1 MYYNTNT
8 LISIKDMVNLNEAS
22 FSYGKHKVFDN
33 VSMKL
38 EKGKI
43 YGLLGENGVG
53 KSTLLKILSGLLK
66 MNGGECSVFGEAPY
80 KRTPSFLQDIFYL
93 PEDFAGDNVVVE
105 KYAMQL
111 GQFYPNFSPDKF
123 QRILGEFGV
132 EGKAKFNKLSLG
144 QQKKAIIAVALSLG
158 TKVLLMDEPSNGLDI
173 PSKAL
178 LRRLIAENA
187 SDEQLIVISTHQVK
201 DLENLIDPIIIMDKE
216 SVLMNASIEEIT
228 RRLTFGIEA
237 QEDKDALYCQRD
249 LRGYITVKHNE
260 YGVETPVDLE
270 ALFNCALANKA
281 WFKETFNLNR

>member
-1 MYYNTNT
+1 MIN
-8 LISIKDMVNLNEAS
+8 LKDVS
-22 FSYGKHKVFDN
+22 FSYGKHKVLGN

-66 MNGGECSVFGEAPY
+66 PEVGECTVFGEVPY
-80 KRTPSFLQDIFYL
+80 SRNPSFLQDVYYL
-93 PEDFAGDNVVVE
+93 PEDFMGGNVVVE

-111 GQFYPNFSPDKF
+111 GMFYPNFTPDKF
-123 QRILGEFGV
+123 RRILGEFGV
-132 EGKAKFNKLSLG
+132 DGKAKFNKLSLG
-144 QQKKAIIAVALSLG
+144 QQKKAIISLALSLG
-158 TKVLLMDEPSNGLDI
+158 TGVLLMDEPSNGLDI

-187 SDEQLIVISTHQVK
+187 SDEQLIIISTHQVK

-228 RRLTFGIEA
+228 RRLTFGIEP

-249 LRGYITVKHNE
+249 LRGYVTVRRNE
-260 YGVETPVDLE
+260 YGIETPVDIE
-270 ALFNCALANKA
+270 ALFNCALVNKA
-281 WFKETFNLNR
+281 WFKETFNPNR

>member
-1 MYYNTNT
+1 MIT
-8 LISIKDMVNLNEAS
+8 LKDLS
-22 FSYGKHKVFDN
+22 FSYGKHKVLGN
-33 VSMKL
+33 VSMTL

-66 MNGGECSVFGEAPY
+66 MERGECNVFGEVPY
-80 KRTPSFLQDIFYL
+80 RRNPSFLQEIFYL
-93 PEDFAGDNVVVE
+93 PEDFAGENVVVE

-111 GQFYPNFSPDKF
+111 GVFYPNFSPDRF
-123 QRILGEFGV
+123 NRIISEFGV
-132 EGKAKFNKLSLG
+132 DPKAKFNKLSLG

-173 PSKAL
+173 PSKSL

-216 SVLMNASIEEIT
+216 GVIMNASIEEISS
-228 RRLTFGIEA
+228 RLAFGIKPD
-237 QEDKDALYCQRD
+237 EDRSALYSQRD
-249 LRGYITVKHNE
+249 LRGYVTVRRNE
-260 YGVETPVDLE
+260 YGIETPVDLE
-270 ALFNCALANKA
+270 ALFNCALVNKEM
-281 WFKETFNLNR
+281 FKEMFNTK

>member
-1 MYYNTNT
+1 MIT
-8 LISIKDMVNLNEAS
+8 LKDLS
-22 FSYGKHKVFDN
+22 FSYGKHKVLGN
-33 VSMKL
+33 VSMTL

-66 MNGGECSVFGEAPY
+66 MDIGECNVFGEVPY
-80 KRTPSFLQDIFYL
+80 RRNPTFLQDIFYL
-93 PEDFAGDNVVVE
+93 PEDFAGENVVVE

-111 GQFYPNFSPDKF
+111 GVFYPNFSPDRF
-123 QRILGEFGV
+123 NRIISEFGV
-132 EGKAKFNKLSLG
+132 DPKAKFNKLSLG

-173 PSKAL
+173 PSKSL

-201 DLENLIDPIIIMDKE
+201 DLENLIDPIIIMDKDG
-216 SVLMNASIEEIT
+216 VILNASIEEISSK
-228 RRLTFGIEA
+228 LTFGIEPE
-237 QEDKDALYCQRD
+237 EDKGALYSQRD
-249 LRGYITVKHNE
+249 LRGYVTVRHNE

-270 ALFNCALANKA
+270 ALFNCALVNKQL
-281 WFKETFNLNR
+281 FKGLFNTK